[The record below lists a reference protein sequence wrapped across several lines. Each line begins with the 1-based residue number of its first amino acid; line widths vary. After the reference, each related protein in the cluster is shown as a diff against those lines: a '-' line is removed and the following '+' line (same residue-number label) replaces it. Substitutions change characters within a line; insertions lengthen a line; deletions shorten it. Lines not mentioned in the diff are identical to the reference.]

1 MVVNFWIKLYKC
13 ILALSSYLL
22 ILIPAVCMCYVASIL
37 SVKNNA
43 SNNFLFFI
51 TEKMIVFLVFIV
63 PVLFLILTIF
73 LLLYYFSK
81 AKNKSIFEWNLL
93 LALVYGLIIILTFLT
108 NTIFENI
115 I

>member
-1 MVVNFWIKLYKC
+1 MNFWIKLYKC

-22 ILIPAVCMCYVASIL
+22 ILIPAAYMCYIASIL
-37 SVKNNA
+37 SVKNNT

-51 TEKMIVFLVFIV
+51 TEKMIAFLVFIV

-81 AKNKSIFEWNLL
+81 AKSKSIFEWNLL
-93 LALVYGLIIILTFLT
+93 LALVYGLIIILTFLA